1 MDNNENPIN
10 GDEMINE
17 QYFRILDFY
26 TTQWIHRDQGY
37 WTKTITMFFASLIV
51 SVLPF
56 FEPFELS
63 VPNNIPKLLFP
74 LLGIV
79 LGTFS
84 LFFSLSLAERVSL
97 IGEKIEKICQN
108 FPEGLRWRDG
118 VDKYQFVSKN
128 KIIKALSLTLF
139 SLLLALDIFL
149 IIYSLGTC
157 GCVNCE
163 ACMLNFN

>member
-1 MDNNENPIN
+1 
-10 GDEMINE
+10 
-17 QYFRILDFY
+17 
-26 TTQWIHRDQGY
+26 
-37 WTKTITMFFASLIV
+37 MFFASLIV

-63 VPNNIPKLLFP
+63 VPGNIPKLLFP

-79 LGTFS
+79 LSIFS
-84 LFFSLSLAERVSL
+84 LFFSISLAERVSL
-97 IGEKIEKICQN
+97 IGEKIEKICQK
-108 FPEGLRWRDG
+108 FPEGLRWQDG
-118 VDKYQFVSKN
+118 VNNYQFVSGR
-128 KIIKALSLTLF
+128 IIKKLSITIF